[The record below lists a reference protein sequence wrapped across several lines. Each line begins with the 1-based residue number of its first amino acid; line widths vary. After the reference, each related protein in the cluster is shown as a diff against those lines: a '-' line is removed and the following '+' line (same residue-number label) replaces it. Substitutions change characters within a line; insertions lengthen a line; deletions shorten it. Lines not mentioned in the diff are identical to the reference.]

1 MRRSAYRIGAPVVE
15 PVVISIAAGDR
26 VMPTPRHSRGVGS
39 RGPRTERTIPASI
52 VRRAVF
58 AGSLL
63 ALPAFANDASSALA
77 DLERRNG
84 GRLGVAALDTA
95 SGRQASWRSDER
107 FPLCSTFKFLA
118 AALVLSRV
126 DHGDERLDRRIVFS
140 AKDLVTYSP
149 VTQDHVGSGG
159 MSVAEICEA
168 AVTLSDNTA
177 GNLLLASFGGPPA
190 LTAYARTLGDGST
203 RLDRIETE
211 LNEAVPG
218 DPRDTTT
225 PNAML
230 GDMQRLVVG
239 DALSAGSRERLI
251 GWLLA
256 SKTGGKRL
264 RAGLP
269 PDWRTGDKTG
279 GGSNGTANDIAVAW
293 RPGRAPILVAVY
305 FTGSTISD
313 DARNAVI
320 ADVGRLAAA
329 NLG

>member
-15 PVVISIAAGDR
+15 SVVISIAAGDR
-26 VMPTPRHSRGVGS
+26 VVPTPRHIRGVGS
-39 RGPRTERTIPASI
+39 RGPRTEKAIPAAI
-52 VRRAVF
+52 ARRAVF

-95 SGRQASWRSDER
+95 SGRRSGWRSDER

-118 AALVLSRV
+118 AALVLARV
-126 DHGDERLDRRIVFS
+126 DRGLERLDRRIIYS
-140 AKDLVTYSP
+140 DKDLVTYSP
-149 VTQDHVGSGG
+149 VTKDHVGLGG
-159 MSVAEICEA
+159 LSAAEVCEA

-177 GNLLLASFGGPPA
+177 GNLMLASFGGPPA
-190 LTAYARTLGDGST
+190 LTAYARTLGDALT

-211 LNEAVPG
+211 LNEAAPG

-225 PNAML
+225 PAAML
-230 GDMQRLVVG
+230 GDMQRLLVG
-239 DALSAGSRERLI
+239 DALSAGSREQLI

-269 PDWRTGDKTG
+269 PDWRVGDKTG
-279 GGSNGTANDIAVAW
+279 GGGNGTANDIAVAW
-293 RPGRAPILVAVY
+293 PPGRAPILVVVY

-313 DARNAVI
+313 DARSAVI
-320 ADVGRLAAA
+320 AEAGRIAVASL
-329 NLG
+329 